1 MTQNISNKAAN
12 SSSGS
17 RAILI
22 ALTLSMIKSQTW
34 IIKVQ
39 DAIQEC
45 VCHLTK
51 STVYSVDTIVFLRR
65 KGGCPCLWEGN
76 WLHWSCLMVK
86 KKERH
91 WLIWCQR
98 CQIWIPQQARSHWT
112 AIQWESIGDAAVVAV
127 SSLKGGF
134 KHDLM
139 LRRLSPVQSYIL
151 TWTSNHHHLDLTD
164 KVYFLCKSTVSS
176 IWVPVL

>member
-22 ALTLSMIKSQTW
+22 VLALSMIKSQTW

-51 STVYSVDTIVFLRR
+51 STVYSVDTIVCLRR
-65 KGGCPCLWEGN
+65 KGGY
-76 WLHWSCLMVK
+76 SCSLK
-86 KKERH
+86 LPDGEKKERH

-134 KHDLM
+134 KHVFLCREGS
-139 LRRLSPVQSYIL
+139 LQKKQ
-151 TWTSNHHHLDLTD
+151 HLDLNFKPPPPWFD
-164 KVYFLCKSTVSS
+164 
-176 IWVPVL
+176 WQGVLLV